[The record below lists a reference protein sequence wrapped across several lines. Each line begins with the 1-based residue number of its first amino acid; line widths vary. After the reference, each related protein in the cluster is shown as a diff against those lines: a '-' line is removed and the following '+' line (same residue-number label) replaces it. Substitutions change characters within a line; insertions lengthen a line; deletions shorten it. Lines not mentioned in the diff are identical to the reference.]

1 MAQVGTA
8 EEFFTLYKHL
18 KRPSTLP
25 VVSDYHMF
33 KKDIR
38 PIWEDDENKKGG
50 KWIVKLKKGV
60 ADRYWEELIF
70 ALIGD
75 QFAEASEEVCGAVLS
90 VRNGEDILSIWTRND
105 GGRVLKIRCVFRFTV
120 RANRTNIIFRETMKR
135 ILTFPPETKLE
146 FKRHEESL
154 AQRAESDNARKEKS
168 SQNHSSGNA
177 RNGSKDMDNSSL
189 SDKKQSF

>member
-1 MAQVGTA
+1 MDTTPPAHALRNSWVFWFRPPQLKSNGFVEYDKTIHPIALFGTA

-105 GGRVLKIRCVFRFTV
+105 GGRVLKIRCVFQSKEH
-120 RANRTNIIFRETMKR
+120 IPG
-135 ILTFPPETKLE
+135 LTLW
-146 FKRHEESL
+146 
-154 AQRAESDNARKEKS
+154 
-168 SQNHSSGNA
+168 SG
-177 RNGSKDMDNSSL
+177 RR
-189 SDKKQSF
+189 